1 MAKKGTKQRKA
12 GEKGSALPGAAAQI
26 VKGCI
31 GGIVFTIVM
40 VLLFA
45 FLLKSM
51 ALADGVIAPVNE
63 GIKLA
68 AVLLT
73 AYLATKKPTGPPWL
87 IGAVSGVVY
96 MAAGFFVFSLLDGGL
111 GLWQILLSDA
121 LTGALVGLI
130 GGLLFRTILKKP
142 KQTVHKRG

>member
-1 MAKKGTKQRKA
+1 MANKGTKQRKA
-12 GEKGSALPGAAAQI
+12 GKKGSALPGAAAQI

-51 ALADGVIAPVNE
+51 ALADSVIAPANE

-96 MAAGFFVFSLLDGGL
+96 MVAGFFVFSLLDGGL

-130 GGLLFRTILKKP
+130 GGLLFRTILKRP
-142 KQTVHKRG
+142 KQTAYKRA